1 MIVTFISVLY
11 NSDKY
16 IDSYLSNFI
25 NLNNFK
31 NHKLIINNFV
41 DTNKDDTNNKIN
53 NFKNSFKNV
62 KLINKLK
69 NNDTGL
75 YNCWNEMIEK
85 SDTELVCNLNPDDN
99 IMPNFLDLVNEFK
112 NNEDLICTP
121 LHLYYNNKHVGYW
134 HHKKSI
140 ITTEKN
146 YIDTYDTY
154 DKKLEYY
161 EKIINNHSI
170 PVGRIETKIKNFD
183 IFDMFT
189 YKGNKL
195 LLKDTKYYDALCIP
209 GCCPIWK
216 KELYIKLGGFNENE
230 YYESADFELWC
241 RYLHNGAK
249 MRCVD
254 YHMVNFS
261 YNFNSLSNNKKDK
274 RIVEKIFK
282 LYHPVNKI
290 SIK

>member
-41 DTNKDDTNNKIN
+41 DTNKYDTNNKIN
-53 NFKNSFKNV
+53 NFKNLFKNV
-62 KLINKLK
+62 KLIIKLK

-85 SDTELVCNLNPDDN
+85 SDTELVCNVNPDDK
-99 IMPNFLDLVNEFK
+99 ILPDFLSLLNEF
-112 NNEDLICTP
+112 NDVDLLCTP
-121 LHLYYNNKHVGYW
+121 IHVIRNNINVDYW
-134 HHKKSI
+134 HHKKQVL
-140 ITTEKN
+140 ITSHKFH
-146 YIDTYDTY
+146 DSYDS
-154 DKKLEYY
+154 KLENYRKFI
-161 EKIINNHSI
+161 ENNNI
-170 PVGRIETKIKNFD
+170 PLRFIEIKTNCFD

-189 YKGNKL
+189 FSSNNRNNIGKPKGYNAKNL
-195 LLKDTKYYDALCIP
+195 A

-216 KELYIKLGGFNENE
+216 KELFNKYGGFNQKEF
-230 YYESADFELWC
+230 YESADFELWC
-241 RYLHNGAK
+241 RYLYNGAK
-249 MRCVD
+249 MKCIDWHMVD
-254 YHMVNFS
+254 YT
-261 YNFNSLSNNKKDK
+261 YNNESFGNLKKDD
-274 RIVEKIFK
+274 RIVEKIFE

-290 SIK
+290 SINI